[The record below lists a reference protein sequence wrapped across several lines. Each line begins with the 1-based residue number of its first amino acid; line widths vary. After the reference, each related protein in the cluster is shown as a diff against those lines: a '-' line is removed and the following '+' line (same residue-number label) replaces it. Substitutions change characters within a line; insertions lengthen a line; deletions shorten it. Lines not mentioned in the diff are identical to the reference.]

1 MVENDFRWKEAP
13 QVDCRTQCSS
23 ISIKIAL
30 LLAMIA
36 AVFFLQYYGY
46 RVYVEGIGT
55 PTMAVS
61 LCMVVLMEVASVT
74 MLGLTS
80 WLVVYLVR

>member
-1 MVENDFRWKEAP
+1 
-13 QVDCRTQCSS
+13 
-23 ISIKIAL
+23 
-30 LLAMIA
+30 MIA
-36 AVFFLQYYGY
+36 AAFFLQYYGY